1 MQNRRRFLLTLT
13 AAVVAMGFVV
23 ASVIADELLGV
34 ITKVDVENKE
44 VTIEKKDTDP
54 VEELKIK
61 ITDDTE
67 YIFGKGKTAKVDLE
81 KLKEK
86 VEKAKDKGKKGVQVK
101 VIHEKRVASKIY
113 PQFGKGKKAAEKK
126 DN

>member
-23 ASVIADELLGV
+23 GSVIAEELFGV
-34 ITKVDVENKE
+34 ITKVDVDGKE

-54 VEELKIK
+54 VEEIKIK

-67 YIFGKGKTAKVDLE
+67 YVVKKKSSKVDLE
-81 KLKEK
+81 KLKEN
-86 VEKAKDKGKKGVQVK
+86 VEKAKDKGKKGIQVK
-101 VIHEKRVASKIY
+101 VIHEKKVASKIY
-113 PQFGKGKKAAEKK
+113 PQFGKGKKGAEKK